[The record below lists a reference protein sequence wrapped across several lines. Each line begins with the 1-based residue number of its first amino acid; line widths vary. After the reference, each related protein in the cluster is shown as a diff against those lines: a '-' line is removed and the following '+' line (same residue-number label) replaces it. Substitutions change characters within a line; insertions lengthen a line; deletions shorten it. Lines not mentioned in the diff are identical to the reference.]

1 MISALLSRSEYFT
14 FSLTE
19 SLSGPRDPLSRA
31 QSAPPARDRVHYYVK
46 RPLLTRPP
54 ARAQTRG
61 PGLQPLEW
69 CAQY

>member
-1 MISALLSRSEYFT
+1 MISALLSQSEYFT